1 MEQKSGTN
9 RLMQRNNLADA
20 FLLVGDDATEKAL
33 AEARAQVGDAE
44 WKKGFSPETKKIVR
58 DTLKAHGVR
67 YEDKLQ
73 GKLLDVQTA
82 ETQANGEKFQK
93 LRVTLEQDGHKTI
106 LSADLNSEFAQRLIA
121 KLDTAANEHA
131 GEVVTIGGFA
141 NPTERDG
148 RQFINHVA
156 TLKNAEGQEIP
167 ATTGHFQAAQEK
179 ARAAQ
184 EPLLTAGMKDR
195 KVLNSI
201 AESTR
206 ETYFKELADSL
217 HGRFVEKGL
226 APKTADRD
234 HYPALIAGVKDE
246 HDRWYN
252 LTAYASR
259 ENPDMLVGTLQRRNP
274 ATGEYEKATVEFK
287 QTKGDRLTAL
297 AQFENGEKFVAAL
310 SASQPT
316 EKGHVKVDYNV
327 FRVEK
332 GDNGKNQF
340 VRINENPGRLRENPD
355 LAKKE
360 QAKEREIIE
369 KTLGVE
375 ARMLKPYDGPTR
387 RAPEKTRERGK
398 ALAV

>member
-1 MEQKSGTN
+1 VEQKTGTN

-33 AEARAQVGDAE
+33 AEARATVGDAE

-58 DTLKAHGVR
+58 DTLQAHGVR
-67 YEDKLQ
+67 YEEKLQ
-73 GKLLDVQTA
+73 GKLLDVHTA
-82 ETQANGEKFQK
+82 ETQANGETFHK
-93 LRVTLEQDGHKTI
+93 LRVTLEQDGHKTT

-121 KLDTAANEHA
+121 KLDTASQEHA

-141 NPTERDG
+141 NPVERAG
-148 RQFINHVA
+148 REFVNHVA
-156 TLKNAEGQEIP
+156 TLKDANGQEIP
-167 ATTGHFQAAQEK
+167 ATPGHFQAAQEK

-184 EPLLTAGMKDR
+184 EPLKAVGMADK
-195 KVLNSI
+195 KVLHSI
-201 AESTR
+201 AETTR

-217 HGRFVEKGL
+217 HNRFVEKGI
-226 APKTADRD
+226 APKKADREN
-234 HYPALIAGVKDE
+234 YPALIAGVKDE
-246 HDRWYN
+246 QDRWYN
-252 LTAYASR
+252 VTAYASR
-259 ENPDMLVGTLQRRNP
+259 ENPDMLVGTLQRRDP
-274 ATGEYEKATVEFK
+274 ATGEYEKAPIEFK

-332 GDNGKNQF
+332 GDNGKNHF
-340 VRINENPGRLRENPD
+340 VRINEKPGRLRENED
-355 LAKKE
+355 LAKKP
-360 QAKEREIIE
+360 QAPEREIIE

-375 ARMLKPYDGPTR
+375 PRMLKPYDGPTR
-387 RAPEKTRERGK
+387 RAPEKNLQRGK